1 MKILLDTHVL
11 VWYFAADEKLSQQ
24 ARKLITND
32 EIEIYFSALAI
43 FEIDLKHANR
53 PDVMPFDGDQMR
65 EYCRQAGFKE
75 LPHNVNHVL
84 EVKKLT
90 RKENTPPHRDPF
102 DRLMISQAI
111 VESMLFITHDAR
123 IAEYT
128 CPLIY
133 KI

>member
-1 MKILLDTHVL
+1 
-11 VWYFAADEKLSQQ
+11 
-24 ARKLITND
+24 
-32 EIEIYFSALAI
+32 
-43 FEIDLKHANR
+43 
-53 PDVMPFDGDQMR
+53 MPFDGSGML

-75 LPHNVNHVL
+75 LPLNVKHTL
-84 EVKKLT
+84 AVKNLT

-102 DRLMISQAI
+102 DRLMIAQAI
-111 VESMLFITHDAR
+111 VESMIFITHDMR

>member
-11 VWYFAADEKLSQQ
+11 IWYFADDKKLSDEVH
-24 ARKLITND
+24 RLIKN
-32 EIEIYFSALAI
+32 EANEIYYSALSI
-43 FEIDLKHANR
+43 FEIELKHANH
-53 PDVMPFDGDQMR
+53 PDTMPFTG
-65 EYCRQAGFKE
+65 EEIIKYCRKVGFKP
-75 LPHNVNHVL
+75 LRLNQNHAL
-84 EVKKLT
+84 AVKKLR

-111 VESMLFITHDAR
+111 VESMIFITHDAR
-123 IAEYT
+123 IAEYV

>member
-1 MKILLDTHVL
+1 MKILLDTLIL

-24 ARKLITND
+24 ARKLIAND
-32 EIEIYFSALAI
+32 ENEIYFSTLAI
-43 FEIDLKHANR
+43 FEIDLKHANH
-53 PDVMPFDGDQMR
+53 PDVMPFDGNGML
-65 EYCRQAGFKE
+65 EYCRQADFKE
-75 LPHNVNHVL
+75 LPLNVKHTL
-84 EVKKLT
+84 AVKTLT

-102 DRLMISQAI
+102 DRLMIAQAI
-111 VESMLFITHDAR
+111 VESMIFITHDMR